1 MFQYMCSVVGVTAND
16 VSVIVS
22 FFWRRTRS
30 VAGSW
35 WVGHFMPNVTTS
47 ELPVCWLFGEQVDA

>member
-1 MFQYMCSVVGVTAND
+1 MCSVVGVTAND